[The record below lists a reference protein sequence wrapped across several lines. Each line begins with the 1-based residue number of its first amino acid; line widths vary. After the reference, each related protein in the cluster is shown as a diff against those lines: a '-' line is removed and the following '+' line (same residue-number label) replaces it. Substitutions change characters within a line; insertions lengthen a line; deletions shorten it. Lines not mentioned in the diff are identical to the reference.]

1 MVDHDHDRVKTI
13 DRGKISNEVHG
24 EVLKKAG
31 PFKSKEGGGWD
42 YRMGEHFVCLADCA
56 AEDVFLDIDREA

>member
-42 YRMGEHFVCLADCA
+42 CRMGEHFVCLADCA